1 MALDELHGEWD
12 QLDNGGY
19 FCIVILVS
27 FPTRW
32 DERIY
37 DTKTDRAYGSI
48 FQAKISQ
55 WVVWYKED
63 PGGDFSSEDFI
74 FDVIYCGYGWYWDS
88 IRG

>member
-1 MALDELHGEWD
+1 MSLDELHSELD
-12 QLDNGGY
+12 QFDNGGY

-37 DTKTDRAYGSI
+37 GTKAERAYGSI

-55 WVVWYKED
+55 WVVWYNED
-63 PGGDFSSEDFI
+63 PGGDF
-74 FDVIYCGYGWYWDS
+74 
-88 IRG
+88 

>member
-1 MALDELHGEWD
+1 MSLDELHSELD
-12 QLDNGGY
+12 QFDNGGY

-37 DTKTDRAYGSI
+37 GTKAESAYGSI

-55 WVVWYKED
+55 
-63 PGGDFSSEDFI
+63 
-74 FDVIYCGYGWYWDS
+74 
-88 IRG
+88 